1 MRKPSVVTGEDEG
14 GDLYE
19 DVAMRLLVVFAG
31 LAAGIG
37 LATPSQADPDPDAAS
52 LAALTNAGITY
63 QSGPDAIAI
72 GRRACQLMDQGH
84 PEADVV
90 KSMTQQNAGFTTD
103 GATLFTKIAEGACCP
118 QYLAGGP
125 PAPPPPPQEPAV
137 PPFFPWPSA
146 TTRVVGGAA
155 SRDLRAPDTASVA
168 RIAGWPHR
176 SR

>member
-63 QSGPDAIAI
+63 QSGPNAIAI

-103 GATLFTKIAEGACCP
+103 GATQFTKIAEGAYCP

-125 PAPPPPPQEPAV
+125 PAPPQEPAV
-137 PPFFPWPSA
+137 PPLFPWP
-146 TTRVVGGAA
+146 
-155 SRDLRAPDTASVA
+155 APPPAL
-168 RIAGWPHR
+168 
-176 SR
+176 